1 MSVGSAHPDAAPV
14 PGEDATP
21 APVQGA
27 VVVTLPDEIDV
38 VNDGHVQDS
47 LTRAQSDGAAVL
59 VADGS
64 GISFC
69 GNCGVTALLAAHHRA
84 TAAGTQLRV
93 VASPAL
99 RRIVELVGTDDVLD
113 TYPTLAAALE
123 GRTGSP
129 HSIRPEEASA

>member
-1 MSVGSAHPDAAPV
+1 M
-14 PGEDATP
+14 
-21 APVQGA
+21 
-27 VVVTLPDEIDV
+27 LPDEIDAT
-38 VNDGHVQDS
+38 NDGHIQDR

-69 GNCGVTALLAAHHRA
+69 GNCGVTALLAVHHRA

-99 RRIVELVGTDDVLD
+99 RRIMELAGADDVLD
-113 TYPTLAAALE
+113 TYPTLAAALD
-123 GRTGSP
+123 GYTTSP
-129 HSIRPEEASA
+129 AQHPPGAAGA